1 MMKIKR
7 VSLMKS
13 SMVSRRWLST
23 SGVPLSF
30 STVGNS
36 PYVISCIGRVLPL
49 VIEHGTPQARQRT
62 LTLLLDQLPLY
73 ASDDV
78 GVKSLL
84 KLVKPADPDVV
95 SQVIDK
101 MCQPNSAA
109 QRRRSIIV
117 DLALSVNGSQLIQ
130 HVLPM
135 VSFAEEGECQ
145 LTGPQANKEQR
156 TLLYNS
162 IKGHVVTL
170 RGCRVGSRVIWLFDR

>member
-1 MMKIKR
+1 MMKIR
-7 VSLMKS
+7 LVLSTKS
-13 SMVSRRWLST
+13 STVSRRWLST
-23 SGVPLSF
+23 SGALLSF
-30 STVGNS
+30 STVGNLLFVTTCT
-36 PYVISCIGRVLPL
+36 YRVLPS
-49 VIEHGTPQARQRT
+49 VIEHGTSQARQRT

-95 SQVIDK
+95 LQVIDK

-109 QRRRSIIV
+109 HRRRSIIV

-130 HVLPM
+130 HILPM
-135 VSFAEEGECQ
+135 VSFGEERKCQ
-145 LTGPQANKEQR
+145 LTRSQANKEQR